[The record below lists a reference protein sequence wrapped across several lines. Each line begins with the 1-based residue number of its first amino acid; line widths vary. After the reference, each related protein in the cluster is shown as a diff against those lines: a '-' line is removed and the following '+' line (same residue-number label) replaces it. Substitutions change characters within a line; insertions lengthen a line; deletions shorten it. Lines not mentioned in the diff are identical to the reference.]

1 MKLHLGCGSR
11 YIEGYVHIDAVE
23 FDHIDHIGQIDH
35 LPYIATDS
43 VDLIYACHVLEH
55 FKRNDFER
63 VLIEW
68 NRVLKPKGTLRLA
81 VPDFEMVACLYNK
94 NKSMDEVIGLVL
106 GKQDYL
112 YNIHYNIFDF
122 NSLKSS
128 LLKVGFTDVNRY
140 DWRDTEHS
148 HVDDYSQ
155 AYIPH
160 MDKENGV
167 LVSLNVECKK
177 EVHS

>member
-1 MKLHLGCGSR
+1 MKLHLGCGNR

-23 FDHIDHIGQIDH
+23 FDHIGQIDQ

-68 NRVLKPKGTLRLA
+68 NRVLKPKGILRLA
-81 VPDFEMVACLYNK
+81 VPDFEMVTYLYNK
-94 NKSMDEVIGLVL
+94 NKNLNEVIGLVL

-128 LLKVGFTDVNRY
+128 LLKVGFVNVDRY

-160 MDKENGV
+160 MDKENGI
-167 LVSLNVECKK
+167 LVSLNVECEKY
-177 EVHS
+177 